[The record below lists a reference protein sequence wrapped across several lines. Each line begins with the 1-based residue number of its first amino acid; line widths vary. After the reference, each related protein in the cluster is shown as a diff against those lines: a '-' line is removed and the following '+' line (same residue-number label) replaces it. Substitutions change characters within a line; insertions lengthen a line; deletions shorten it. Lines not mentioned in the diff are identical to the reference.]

1 MREMR
6 DYQEK
11 MLNSNKRIVM
21 CNWDRQTGKT
31 YSILEKITKT
41 NLNRIA
47 IITPIDAIKYNK
59 YIGDLLE
66 YEFNYN
72 NVVKN
77 KYSVIVD
84 DKEIYTYNYDYN
96 MRGLKYFDGI
106 FFDEYIPSSYELRYK
121 IYPILKENGKIFI
134 MFTNNDIEYI
144 TDKENKKDK
153 TSLEKIQDILLRDN
167 TISNLTFRTI
177 DGGETFIKRID
188 ESELEIDSKYLNN
201 NVRIYNTNDNN
212 SYVTNEYFAKK
223 SIEKLMQEFIDIN
236 PSDKNTMRRKDILN
250 MIERLYYI
258 EEKYEKQNSELLTIT
273 NVIKTSETEANVYF
287 TIGDSKESYMKIVQL
302 DGDFDKNKMLYTVRN
317 LIMQGKAIIYNTYY
331 EMGSTNWYITKI
343 KEYGGICTKISAEK
357 GLILINIECDDIF
370 LNNFEKYIDETK
382 CIGVSYEY
390 NLNCKNKNVDL
401 SGNLMKLKNKNIIKE
416 YKFGKKDN
424 SDITYLEIL
433 V

>member
-6 DYQEK
+6 DYQENNFEK
-11 MLNSNKRIVM
+11 EFTYLRLGDNAIVVSNDFNRTMNSINKVI
-21 CNWDRQTGKT
+21 NGS
-31 YSILEKITKT
+31 YSVVFNQSGNNSKKDTIIGYVTSDNVTSEIKVIHIDNYECKKIDVLKYKYIYFDIKLE
-41 NLNRIA
+41 N
-47 IITPIDAIKYNK
+47 KYN
-59 YIGDLLE
+59 
-66 YEFNYN
+66 
-72 NVVKN
+72 
-77 KYSVIVD
+77 
-84 DKEIYTYNYDYN
+84 
-96 MRGLKYFDGI
+96 
-106 FFDEYIPSSYELRYK
+106 
-121 IYPILKENGKIFI
+121 
-134 MFTNNDIEYI
+134 
-144 TDKENKKDK
+144 
-153 TSLEKIQDILLRDN
+153 
-167 TISNLTFRTI
+167 
-177 DGGETFIKRID
+177 
-188 ESELEIDSKYLNN
+188 
-201 NVRIYNTNDNN
+201 
-212 SYVTNEYFAKK
+212 FAEK
-223 SIEKLMQEFIDIN
+223 SIEKLMQEFININ
-236 PSDKNTMRRKDILN
+236 PSDKNTMRRKDILD

-258 EEKYEKQNSELLTIT
+258 EEKYEKQNGELLTIT

-382 CIGVSYEY
+382 CIGVSYKY

-401 SGNLMKLKNKNIIKE
+401 LDNLMKLKNKNIIKE

-433 V
+433 VQ